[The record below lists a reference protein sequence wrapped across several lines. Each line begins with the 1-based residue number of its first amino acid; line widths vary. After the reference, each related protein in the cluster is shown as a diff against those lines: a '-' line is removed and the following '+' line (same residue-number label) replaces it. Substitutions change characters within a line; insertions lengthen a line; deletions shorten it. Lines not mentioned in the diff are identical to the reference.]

1 MRTLTEL
8 LALLLG
14 LCIKYRK
21 SIGIFMVA
29 FFFSIL
35 MLGVATKFG
44 RSPVPFP
51 LLFVLIGT
59 IFIMKNWK

>member
-1 MRTLTEL
+1 MRILAEL
-8 LALLLG
+8 LAALLG

-21 SIGIFMVA
+21 SIGIFLVA
-29 FFFSIL
+29 FFFSLL
-35 MLGVATKFG
+35 MLGVATKYG

-59 IFIMKNWK
+59 LFVMKNWK